1 MGKANNRSSRNT
13 LVLIYIATMAIAFTT
28 RYGDLQIGFQLQIII
43 GLFWIA
49 IGMCQL
55 AINGFKFKGVFKGD
69 LIRLI
74 KLYLMPHIVIH
85 CYTICLMAIGKV
97 DWKYFT
103 TNLTVYVPTLLAII
117 AVYLLGTK
125 AYEYTCVALG
135 LSWFLSVGASLLL
148 KGPAIFPHAIL
159 QAYFDPYDQ
168 TGGLIVNYLE
178 LHDLVLAIGYI
189 IIAFLFSKSR
199 LTKKQLGLL
208 VLAFI
213 VMTLGMKRIS
223 ILGVLLAITFH
234 VVIKAFNKKVQY
246 KMCVVAG
253 WIAFF
258 LCYFYIY
265 LLSDGSVFYDFIASR
280 GINVMARNYYYKA
293 IMNYATFGPSF
304 MGIGR
309 NVVTRLL
316 NTTLSYLRVGGV
328 HSDIIKMYV
337 ENGFIMFGVWLWYYL
352 VFILKFYKKNYG
364 IRSAVLYFGVVIYM
378 FTLYLTDNVEIYFIC
393 QIMATMIPVAFALKE
408 KEHNFNEHKIDSEQ
422 ITFSK
427 PLYE

>member
-1 MGKANNRSSRNT
+1 MGKANNKRSRSS
-13 LVLIYIATMAIAFTT
+13 LVLIYIATMVIAFTT
-28 RYGDLQIGFQLQIII
+28 RYGDLQLGYHLQIII

-55 AINGFKFKGVFKGD
+55 AINGFKFNGIFKDD
-69 LIRLI
+69 LIQFI
-74 KLYLMPHIVIH
+74 KLYLMPHIVIY
-85 CYTICLMAIGKV
+85 CYTIFLMVIGQV
-97 DWKYFT
+97 DWKYLT

-117 AVYLLGTK
+117 AVYLLGTR

-148 KGPAIFPHAIL
+148 KGQAIFPHAIL

-168 TGGLIVNYLE
+168 TGGLTVNYLE
-178 LHDLVLAIGYI
+178 LHDLVLAIGYV
-189 IIAFLFSKSR
+189 IIAFLFSKSK
-199 LTKKQLGLL
+199 LTKKQFGLL
-208 VLAFI
+208 MLVFI
-213 VMTLGMKRIS
+213 IMTLGMKRIS

-246 KMCVVAG
+246 KMCVAAG
-253 WIAFF
+253 CIAFF
-258 LCYFYIY
+258 VCYLYIY
-265 LLSDGSVFYDFIASR
+265 LLSDGSVFYDFVASH
-280 GINVMARNYYYKA
+280 GINVMGRNYYYKA
-293 IMNYATFGPSF
+293 IMSYATFSPSF

-316 NTTLSYLRVGGV
+316 NTTLSHLRVGGV

-352 VFILKFYKKNYG
+352 IFILKFYKKNYG

-393 QIMATMIPVAFALKE
+393 QIMATMIPVVFALKE
-408 KEHNFNEHKIDSEQ
+408 KEHNYNGHKIVTTQ
-422 ITFSK
+422 T
-427 PLYE
+427 